1 MRQPRLACRSP
12 QRNWQGRA
20 RALLIPVLVLPLIAP
35 VSARSDHD
43 PRAWLNRMDQAVE
56 FLNYEGT
63 LVHMRPG
70 HSATFRI
77 YHRVENG
84 VVTERL
90 VAMDGA
96 GAEIIRNQDE
106 VTCILPEQNSVVV
119 EKRREKDSSQS
130 PLRASLPDYSEE
142 MEDYYE
148 LELMP
153 AERIAGHSTRV
164 VVIRPKD
171 RFRYGYRLWLDEET
185 AMPLKSQLRSEEN
198 DEPVEEILFTEIV
211 LPESIPE
218 ESVQPSLP
226 TDAYTWVKAS
236 DIREQDLPEAERRWR
251 ARDLPPG
258 FRLTSNHVEF
268 IGDSEIPRIHM
279 VYMDG
284 LVSVS
289 VFVDA
294 GVAAS
299 EQAEGFSEMG
309 AANAYSRAI
318 KGHLV
323 TAVGQV
329 PGRTVE
335 AIALSIEPLP

>member
-1 MRQPRLACRSP
+1 
-12 QRNWQGRA
+12 
-20 RALLIPVLVLPLIAP
+20 
-35 VSARSDHD
+35 
-43 PRAWLNRMDQAVE
+43 MDKAVE
-56 FLNYEGT
+56 YLNYEGT
-63 LVHMRPG
+63 LVHMRLG

-77 YHRVENG
+77 YHRVVDG

-106 VTCILPEQNSVVV
+106 VTCILPEQKSVVV

-142 MEDYYE
+142 MEEYYD

-164 VVIRPKD
+164 VVIRPRD
-171 RFRYGYRLWLDEET
+171 HFRYGYRLWLDEET
-185 AMPLKSQLRSEEN
+185 AMPLKSQLRSEET
-198 DEPVEEILFTEIV
+198 DEPVEEILFTEII
-211 LPESIPE
+211 LPDSIPE
-218 ESVQPSLP
+218 ESVRPSLA
-226 TDAYTWVKAS
+226 TDTFTWVNAN
-236 DIREQDLPEAERRWR
+236 DIKKEQDLPEGEQRWR
-251 ARDLPPG
+251 ARQLPPG
-258 FRLTSNHVEF
+258 FHLASNHIEF
-268 IGDSEIPRIHM
+268 IGDSAIPRNHL

-309 AANAYSRAI
+309 ATNAYSRTNE
-318 KGHLV
+318 GHLI

-329 PGRTVE
+329 PGRTVQ
-335 AIALSIEPLP
+335 AIALSVEPLP